1 MLNRCTES
9 APQQLQNLVNGVC
22 TNYITQKPQVHGNS
36 PNSNAS
42 LTCFEL
48 YLNYFR
54 HLEEHYVTIPG
65 FENTWWELEP
75 LWSQER
81 KQKVQ
86 GSPALRSF
94 TKMLFSSSL
103 CKQTQTLQESRH
115 RKKTKA
121 VMSKPGILG
130 WWVTSFKKK
139 KKKNVILE
147 IFNPQCLSVLIIE
160 KRGTLLT

>member
-1 MLNRCTES
+1 MLKRCTES
-9 APQQLQNLVNGVC
+9 APQQLQNLVNGVW
-22 TNYITQKPQVHGNS
+22 TNYITPKPQLHGNS
-36 PNSNAS
+36 PTSNAS
-42 LTCFEL
+42 LRCFEL

-65 FENTWWELEP
+65 SENAWWELEP
-75 LWSQER
+75 LNSGNEAR
-81 KQKVQ
+81 
-86 GSPALRSF
+86 AARL
-94 TKMLFSSSL
+94 SSSYKLYKDVIPQQSL

-139 KKKNVILE
+139 KKKNVIYSY
-147 IFNPQCLSVLIIE
+147 IHFRDI
-160 KRGTLLT
+160 